1 MSKRILRL
9 PEVEAKCGIK
19 VSEIYERVLLGTF
32 PRQVPL
38 GPKTVGWLESELDT
52 WIDERVREREET
64 PGNGRARR

>member
-38 GPKTVGWLESELDT
+38 GPKTVGWLEFGT
-52 WIDERVREREET
+52 
-64 PGNGRARR
+64 

>member
-1 MSKRILRL
+1 MSKKGNSAQRSR
-9 PEVEAKCGIK
+9 AKAGFKKSKIYDAFYW
-19 VSEIYERVLLGTF
+19 EI